1 MSASGIVSILCVK
14 LVPGPLV
21 TVCTMFPA
29 TNRSAA
35 LVVVT
40 ELEVLERPL
49 PEEAAVTSRGLT
61 VSIPLYSKILMSA
74 NCAAGEKVTLT
85 AFPAAAV
92 AMFLA

>member
-1 MSASGIVSILCVK
+1 M
-14 LVPGPLV
+14 PGPLV

-40 ELEVLERPL
+40 GFGGAERL
-49 PEEAAVTSRGLT
+49 VPEEAAVTSSGLT
-61 VSIPLYSKILMSA
+61 GSIPLYSKILMSA